1 MTGPALLIIGVVAL
15 FAAIVGGGIKI
26 KEIEVGTVPSLW
38 RQGLLAVF
46 GVIVALTGLVLMDSD
61 SSANTAATQNV
72 AAVDENLTP
81 PSVEENAIDANGAV
95 DATDPNATDANATDD
110 TASDQNSAD
119 SGSSET
125 Q

>member
-61 SSANTAATQNV
+61 SSANTATQNV
-72 AAVDENLTP
+72 AAVDENVTP
-81 PSVEENAIDANGAV
+81 PSVEGNAIDANGAV